1 MKNIEKLENGL
12 SIVQLEERFELTV
25 AEGDSSVSIEGHYHE
40 AK

>member
-25 AEGDSSVSIEGHYHE
+25 AEGDSSVDFEYHHHE